1 MSKSSRRLQLVPIV
15 FGFFLLSCGGGA
27 FDGLDGSKD
36 AYGNEV
42 AGGADAALTKVVL
55 GRGYD
60 ITGRYAYSP
69 EIKEAVLD
77 HNKLMAAEKILKD
90 SNLAEA
96 NFTTTSGSTITEYQS
111 ELAVSAS
118 ASSSIGIL
126 GASFSSEVGA
136 HFNQTKFESDEYAFA
151 TSTSKITKT
160 SFYIDGRRTPAKLIP
175 YLSDGFISDL
185 ATMKGPDLFAAYGT
199 HVMLGGI
206 WGARLDYHLTAK
218 KKTSKSGT
226 EIGAYA
232 QAKVEAAFG
241 PVSAGGGAST
251 SVDTKYSNMFDT
263 TGVETTTNA
272 YGGSPEYARSV
283 HDKGDY
289 DAWVATIADNPV
301 WCEYYPESLQPLSAF
316 IDDPA
321 KKAEIEA
328 AYQEYLKGRVITVT
342 NTEKA
347 MTVTQPFAVQSFTN
361 LISGGDED
369 INSKNG
375 RTTEYELSIVIS
387 KLGSTNL
394 NAEATLRVKEVAANY
409 TELKGVTNITIP
421 VNQNITSI
429 DLPILSYS
437 KTGVVEGATSGWVTL
452 DQDCPFLSSLK
463 VCLDGNGP
471 DRGTVGIAGDFE
483 IPIHYR

>member
-1 MSKSSRRLQLVPIV
+1 MNKSRQRLPFLPIV
-15 FGFFLLSCGGGA
+15 FGLFLCSCGAGQIES
-27 FDGLDGSKD
+27 LIGSKD
-36 AYGNEV
+36 AN
-42 AGGADAALTKVVL
+42 GAASSEDTALTKVVI

-77 HNKLMAAEKILKD
+77 HDKLTADEKILKD
-90 SNLAEA
+90 TNLAEA

-118 ASSSIGIL
+118 ASASVGIP

-136 HFNQTKFESDEYAFA
+136 HFKQSKFQSDEYAFA

-160 SFYIDGRRTPAKLIP
+160 SFYVDGRRTPTNLIP
-175 YLSDGFISDL
+175 YLSDTFISDL
-185 ATMKGPDLFAAYGT
+185 STMKAPELFAAYGT

-206 WGARLDYHLTAK
+206 WGARLDYHLTSK
-218 KKTSKSGT
+218 KMNSKSGT

-232 QAKVEAAFG
+232 QAKVEATFG
-241 PVSAGGGAST
+241 PVTAGGSANT
-251 SVDTKYSNMFDT
+251 TVDNKYSSLFDT
-263 TGVETTTNA
+263 SGTETTTNA

-283 HDKGDY
+283 HDKGEY

-301 WCEYYPESLQPLSAF
+301 WCDYYPESLQPISAF
-316 IDDPA
+316 IEDPD

-328 AYQEYLKGRVITVT
+328 AYQEYLKG
-342 NTEKA
+342 KA
-347 MTVTQPFAVQSFTN
+347 IIVSTTQESMTVTQPFAVQSFTN
-361 LISGGDED
+361 QIGGGDDD
-369 INSKNG
+369 INSKDG
-375 RTTEYELSIVIS
+375 RKTDYELSIVIT
-387 KLGSTNL
+387 KVGSTNL

-429 DLPILSYS
+429 DLPVLSYS
-437 KTGVVEGATSGWVTL
+437 KTGTVEGATSGWVTL
-452 DQDCPFLSSLK
+452 DEDCPFLSSLK
-463 VCLDGNGP
+463 VCLDGKGSDKGN
-471 DRGTVGIAGDFE
+471 VGIAGTFE
-483 IPIHYR
+483 IPIHYRP